1 MTVHKFFLA
10 LIALL
15 FAVFPFETIAGG
27 IELKPNRVQLHYSGH
42 LMFIGDEFAAEGE
55 WLFHK
60 NDSGWFP
67 ELGVATGLGFLLEF
81 DFFEIPIDARA
92 NFYKFKI
99 KDGFLGMGLGVTNGF
114 GFTSS
119 SANLLPLRICVFSP
133 IGYDRWSVHIDYCTP
148 VVGSSLRAGLG
159 VAYEL

>member
-1 MTVHKFFLA
+1 MTGHKFFLVFIA
-10 LIALL
+10 LIFVLL
-15 FAVFPFETIAGG
+15 PRETIADG
-27 IELKPNRVQLHYSGH
+27 IELKPNRVQLHYAGH
-42 LMFIGDEFAAEGE
+42 LMFEGEEIAAEGE
-55 WLFHK
+55 WLFYK

-67 ELGVATGLGFLLEF
+67 ELGVATGLGFLLEL

-119 SANLLPLRICVFSP
+119 SANLLPPRVCLFSP
-133 IGYDRWSVHIDYCTP
+133 IGYDRWSVHIDYCATMI
-148 VVGSSLRAGLG
+148 GSTLKAGLG